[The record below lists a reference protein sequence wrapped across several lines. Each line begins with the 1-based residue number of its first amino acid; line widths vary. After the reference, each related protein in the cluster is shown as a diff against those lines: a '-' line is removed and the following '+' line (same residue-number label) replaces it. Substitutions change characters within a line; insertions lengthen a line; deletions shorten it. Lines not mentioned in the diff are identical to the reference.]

1 MRRRKLDKNKIYAF
15 IGRATTKITAFILTE
30 IALYYSLI
38 YVLDNCITVYKQ
50 KGGRKMFTRKD
61 RKIRNLEAMIENRNT
76 LIADLQDKIEMQ
88 KKENLAL
95 YDENKDLRFEN
106 EEQKDFIDRL
116 DRLINSNKY
125 NNEKSI
131 LNKTKE
137 LVHDYQSIN
146 QFKEYIN
153 I

>member
-1 MRRRKLDKNKIYAF
+1 
-15 IGRATTKITAFILTE
+15 
-30 IALYYSLI
+30 
-38 YVLDNCITVYKQ
+38 
-50 KGGRKMFTRKD
+50 MFTRKD

-146 QFKEYIN
+146 
-153 I
+153 

>member
-1 MRRRKLDKNKIYAF
+1 
-15 IGRATTKITAFILTE
+15 
-30 IALYYSLI
+30 
-38 YVLDNCITVYKQ
+38 
-50 KGGRKMFTRKD
+50 MFTRKD

-131 LNKTKE
+131 LNKAKE

-146 QFKEYIN
+146 
-153 I
+153 